1 MFTVLQSCKCCIFIL
16 QGDLLCVQSDCGLLA
31 LDFDF
36 ACKPVESLISFSK
49 QEIPPTGLSAV
60 GQSSTLWSVES
71 KVSCYHVPFI
81 FIVKFPPFLC
91 SQEKK

>member
-49 QEIPPTGLSAV
+49 QEIPHTGLSAV

-71 KVSCYHVPFI
+71 KVSRYHGSFI
-81 FIVKFPPFLC
+81 YIVKFPPFVC